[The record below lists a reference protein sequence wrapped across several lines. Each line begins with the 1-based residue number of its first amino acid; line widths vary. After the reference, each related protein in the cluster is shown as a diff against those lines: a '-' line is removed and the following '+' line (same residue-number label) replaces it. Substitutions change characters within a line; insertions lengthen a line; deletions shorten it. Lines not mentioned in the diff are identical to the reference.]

1 MVGVFKKT
9 ALVAALG
16 ASALAASSPAVAQ
29 RYDRGHGRG
38 GNDAALAIGAGVL
51 GLAVG
56 AAIASD
62 NRGRYYNGYN
72 GYYDGGY
79 YNRRVYA
86 GPGYYGPGYDAYAPR
101 YYYRDRGFRDHGF
114 NGGYGFRGG
123 HGGYGGGYGG
133 HGGGGWGGRH

>member
-1 MVGVFKKT
+1 MLSFLSKGALT
-9 ALVAALG
+9 AAIG
-16 ASALAASSPAVAQ
+16 ASALVTAVPAEAQ
-29 RYDRGHGRG
+29 RYDRHGR
-38 GNDAALAIGAGVL
+38 GNDAAVAIGAGVL

-86 GPGYYGPGYDAYAPR
+86 GPGYYYGPRFNGYAPR
-101 YYYRDRGFRDHGF
+101 YYYRDRGFRNHGF
-114 NGGYGFRGG
+114 NGGHGYRGG
-123 HGGYGGGYGG
+123 HGGFGGGYGG
-133 HGGGGWGGRH
+133 HGGWRGGH